1 MRHTLISRG
10 TAARAVKY
18 TVLLLYAVVTLFPIA
33 WVFMTS
39 LKGTYE
45 VFANPIGLPKQW
57 LWSNYARV
65 WGVGGFMRSFLN
77 SLLVSTSSVVALL
90 LMCAMAAYV
99 LTRVWP
105 NRIMITF
112 FTLGIM
118 IPGQALLIPLYIMV
132 HRQLGLGNTLL
143 SLFLVYT
150 AAGVSFSTFLLLG
163 FMKGIPRELE
173 EAAFMDGYSRTST
186 FFTIILPLSKAGLAT
201 VGVFE
206 LIWRWNEF
214 LLALLF
220 VSSTSKKTLTLAI
233 NSLKGMYITDFGL
246 ICAGL
251 MIAIAPAILF
261 FILFQEQ
268 VMKGMTAGALKG

>member
-1 MRHTLISRG
+1 VSRQLDPRRALGG
-10 TAARAVKY
+10 TAKY
-18 TVLLLYAVVTLFPIA
+18 AILVLYAVLAIFPLV
-33 WVFMTS
+33 WVFLTS

-45 VFANPIGLPKQW
+45 VYANPIGLPLEWKW
-57 LWSNYARV
+57 ANYARV
-65 WGVGGFMRSFLN
+65 WGVAGFLRSFVN
-77 SLLVSTSSVVALL
+77 SLVVSTTSVATLL
-90 LMCAMAAYV
+90 LVCAMAAYV

-132 HRQLGLGNTLL
+132 YRRFGIGNTLL

-150 AAGVSFSTFLLLG
+150 GAGISFSTFLLLG
-163 FMKGIPRELE
+163 FLKSIPRELE

-220 VSSTSKKTLTLAI
+220 VSSPAKKTLTLAI

-246 ICAGL
+246 ISAGL

-268 VMKGMTAGALKG
+268 VMQGMTAGALKG